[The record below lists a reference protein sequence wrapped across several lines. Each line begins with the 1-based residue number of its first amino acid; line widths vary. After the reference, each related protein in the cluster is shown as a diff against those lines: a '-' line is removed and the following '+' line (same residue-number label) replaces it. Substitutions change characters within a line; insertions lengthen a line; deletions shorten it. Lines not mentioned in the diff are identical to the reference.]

1 MSMLDSNSI
10 NMSGYAIQELS
21 VGQKA
26 SFSKTI
32 LASDIYNF
40 AGIIGDFNPVH
51 VNAEYAKNHSVR
63 KPDCSRYVNRLL
75 YIYRIGHGASWSG
88 CYFPGA
94 ESQIYS
100 ASSCR
105 RYDYSNG

>member
-51 VNAEYAKNHSVR
+51 VNAEYAKTTRFGSQ
-63 KPDCSRYVNRLL
+63 
-75 YIYRIGHGASWSG
+75 IAHGMLTASFISTG

-100 ASSCR
+100 AGSCR